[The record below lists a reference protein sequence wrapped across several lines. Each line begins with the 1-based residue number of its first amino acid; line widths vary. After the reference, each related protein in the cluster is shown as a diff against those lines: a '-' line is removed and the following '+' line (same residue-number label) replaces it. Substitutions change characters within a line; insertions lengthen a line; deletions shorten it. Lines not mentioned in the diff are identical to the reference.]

1 MMAKRTNKTR
11 RPFKE
16 NPKRRFIPN
25 SLTILNMFLGFMS
38 IISAVNGEF
47 FWAAWFIIFGGIFD
61 GFDGKIARALDSTSE
76 FGIQF
81 DSLADIITFC
91 LAPSV
96 FVYMVWAEPLGQLVG
111 GFYAFIPLMLGSIRL
126 AKFNLEAD
134 GDQKEG
140 FYGIPT
146 PLMAMTVVGLYLFMS
161 QIHHYPFLQWIP
173 KHEGGDSRL
182 VLPFI
187 MIVSSLMLSKIP
199 FAKSPKM
206 SLKGSMKEKW
216 GFISAMLMMLL
227 VFVSKGFLMFPLAI
241 MMIVT
246 SLFRWTRSHRD
257 QNEDLE
263 DI

>member
-1 MMAKRTNKTR
+1 MPGKSPRKR
-11 RPFKE
+11 RPLKE
-16 NPKRRFIPN
+16 NPRRRFIPN
-25 SLTILNMFLGFMS
+25 SLTIFNMFLGFMS
-38 IISAVNGEF
+38 IISSANGNY
-47 FWAAWFIIFGGIFD
+47 FWAAWFIIFGGLFD
-61 GFDGKIARALDSTSE
+61 AFDGKIARALDSTSD

-91 LAPSV
+91 LAPAV

-111 GFYAFIPLMLGSIRL
+111 GFYAFMPLMLGSIRL
-126 AKFNLEAD
+126 AKFNLEAE

-140 FYGIPT
+140 FYGVPT

-161 QIHHYPFLQWIP
+161 QIHEYPVFQWAP
-173 KHEGGDSRL
+173 KYPGGDARI

-216 GFISAMLMMLL
+216 GIISALLMIFLT
-227 VFVSKGFLMFPLAI
+227 FVSKGFLLFPIALMLIA
-241 MMIVT
+241 T
-246 SLFRWTRSHRD
+246 SLIKWTKSHRD
-257 QNEDLE
+257 AIDDVEVM
-263 DI
+263 

>member
-1 MMAKRTNKTR
+1 MMAKKIRKTR

-16 NPKRRFIPN
+16 NPRRRFIPN

-61 GFDGKIARALDSTSE
+61 GFDGKLARALDSTSE

-126 AKFNLEAD
+126 AKFNLEAE

-161 QIHHYPFLQWIP
+161 QIHNYPALGWTP
-173 KHEGGDSRL
+173 KFEGGDPKL
-182 VLPFI
+182 VLPFV
-187 MIVSSLMLSKIP
+187 MIISSLMLSKIP

-206 SLKGSMKEKW
+206 SLKGDMKEKW
-216 GFISAMLMMLL
+216 GFISALLMMFL
-227 VFVSKGFLMFPLAI
+227 VFVSKGFLMFPITI

-246 SLFRWTRSHRD
+246 SLFRWTLGQR
-257 QNEDLE
+257 EPGE
-263 DI
+263 EIEEV